1 MKTKSS
7 AFLGF
12 AFSDISNLANSL
24 FKQLKIQSHVGFWI
38 LGFPVIG
45 LPGRYLKK
53 IRPLQ
58 KRRISNFVFIL
69 LVGFGCSIKKFI
81 PEDEYL
87 YTGAKLKLESEL
99 KIDDIKEITG
109 EVEDLLR
116 PEPNSKLLGMYVG
129 LWAHYKGSGEKP
141 GFINRFLN
149 KKLGEK
155 PVYFSQVNPR
165 ITEEL
170 ILNRLENR
178 GFFYS
183 ITSSEV
189 HRRSKFADVNYTVQ
203 ISRPYLMDTL
213 IMDRDSMEIDREIIE
228 LLKDS
233 ELKSGTRF
241 DLSKLRN
248 ERTRIGEALKNKG
261 YYNFNDE
268 YLIFEADTN
277 SGDTTRTFNLYLR
290 FKNSVPST
298 GIIPYKVDQINVFPN
313 YSVNEVAEL
322 IDTVTVN
329 GKNFIQ
335 GNMVFKPELLD
346 DFILIEKDSLYNPH
360 KSKLSSNRLS
370 FIGNY
375 RFVNLRYEELGT
387 SDSLG
392 HLRAN
397 FYLSPMAKRTL
408 RAELQGISKSNN
420 FAGPAL
426 NLIYRNRNLFQ
437 GGETLNLTA
446 KFAYEF
452 QLGRGE
458 VQGMNSLELGLGAD
472 LIYPRVIFFVPVKER
487 FSYSVPKTKI
497 SVGTEF
503 LDRQGMFRLNTISGN
518 YGYFWNANR
527 FVYHEINP
535 ISVNLV
541 NPTRITEQFEAI
553 LEANPFLRRSFER
566 QFIVGMNYNFNFN
579 KLADQFRTH
588 GIFAGLGI
596 DLAGNML
603 NAAGKLG
610 GSESG
615 EFLGLPYAHYA
626 KADLDLR
633 YYFRFTEKQTIAT
646 RFFAGVGRPLGQ
658 SVSMPYIKQ
667 FFAGGPNSIR
677 AFRIR
682 SLGPGTYRPEEFNQ
696 ESFYDQ
702 AGDIRLEGNIEYR
715 FPILSV
721 LKGAAFMD
729 VGNIWLMNENE
740 KLPGGKFTSSWWNE
754 LAVGTGVGLR
764 VDIQFFVIRFDLAV
778 PLRMP
783 YLPEGERWVNSFEL
797 GSKSW
802 RRDNLILNF
811 AIGYPF

>member
-1 MKTKSS
+1 MKINSS
-7 AFLGF
+7 AFLAF
-12 AFSDISNLANSL
+12 AF
-24 FKQLKIQSHVGFWI
+24 
-38 LGFPVIG
+38 
-45 LPGRYLKK
+45 
-53 IRPLQ
+53 
-58 KRRISNFVFIL
+58 L
-69 LVGFGCSIKKFI
+69 LLLGFGCSVKKFI
-81 PEDEYL
+81 PEDEFL
-87 YTGAKLKLESEL
+87 YTGANLKLESES
-99 KIDDIKEITG
+99 KIADIKEITE

-116 PEPNSKLLGMYVG
+116 PEPNGKILGMYVG
-129 LWAHYKGSGEKP
+129 LWAHYRGTREKP
-141 GFINRFLN
+141 GFINKFIN
-149 KKLGEK
+149 KKLGEE
-155 PVYFSQVNPR
+155 PVYFSQVSPSE
-165 ITEEL
+165 TEEL

-189 HRRSKFADVNYTVQ
+189 HRKNKFASVDYTVR
-203 ISRPYLMDTL
+203 ISSPYLMDTL
-213 IMDRDSMEIDREIIE
+213 LVDRDSMEIDREIIE
-228 LLKDS
+228 LLKET
-233 ELKSGTRF
+233 ELKPGTRF
-241 DLSKLRN
+241 DLSKLN
-248 ERTRIGEALKNKG
+248 SERTRIEDALKNIG

-277 SGDTTRTFNLYLR
+277 LGDTTRTFNLYLR
-290 FKNSVPST
+290 FKKSVPT
-298 GIIPYKVDQINVFPN
+298 AGIIPYKVDQINVFPN
-313 YSVNEVAEL
+313 YSIDDEAEL
-322 IDTVTVN
+322 IDTVTLN

-335 GNMVFKPELLD
+335 GNLVFKPELLD
-346 DFILIEKDSLYNPH
+346 DFILIEKDSLYNPT

-370 FIGNY
+370 SIGNY
-375 RFVNLRYEELGT
+375 RFVNLRYEELKA

-397 FYLSPMAKRTL
+397 IYLSPMTKRTV
-408 RAELQGISKSNN
+408 RAELQAISKSNN

-452 QLGRGE
+452 QLSRGE
-458 VQGMNSLELGLGAD
+458 VEGMNSLELGLGAD
-472 LIYPRVIFFVPVKER
+472 LIFPRVIFFVPIKER

-503 LDRQGMFRLNTISGN
+503 LNRQGLFRLNTISGN

-535 ISVNLV
+535 ISINLV
-541 NPTRITEQFEAI
+541 NPTQITEEFEAI
-553 LEANPFLRRSFER
+553 LDSNPFLRSSFER
-566 QFIVGMNYNFNFN
+566 QFIVGMNYTFNYN
-579 KLADQFRTH
+579 KLVDQFRTH
-588 GIFAGLGI
+588 GVFVGVGI
-596 DLAGNML
+596 DLAGSAL
-603 NAAGKLG
+603 NAVGNLV

-633 YYFRFTEKQTIAT
+633 YYLRFTEKQTIAT
-646 RFFAGVGRPLGQ
+646 RIFAGVGKPLGQ
-658 SVSMPYIKQ
+658 SVAMPYIKQ

-715 FPILSV
+715 FPIISV
-721 LKGAAFMD
+721 LQGAAFMD
-729 VGNIWLMNENE
+729 AGNIWLMNENE
-740 KLPGGKFTSSWWNE
+740 TLPGGKFTSSWWDE

-778 PLRMP
+778 PLRIP
-783 YLPEGERWVNSFEL
+783 YLPEGERWVDSFEL
-797 GSKSW
+797 KSKSW
-802 RRDNLILNF
+802 RQDNLIFNF

>member
-1 MKTKSS
+1 MKINSS
-7 AFLGF
+7 SFLAFAFL
-12 AFSDISNLANSL
+12 
-24 FKQLKIQSHVGFWI
+24 
-38 LGFPVIG
+38 
-45 LPGRYLKK
+45 
-53 IRPLQ
+53 
-58 KRRISNFVFIL
+58 L
-69 LVGFGCSIKKFI
+69 LLGFGCSVKKFI
-81 PEDEYL
+81 PEDEFL
-87 YTGAKLKLESEL
+87 YTGANLKLESES
-99 KIDDIKEITG
+99 KIDDIKEITE

-116 PEPNSKLLGMYVG
+116 PEPNGKILGMYVG
-129 LWAHYKGSGEKP
+129 LWAHYRGTREKP
-141 GFINRFLN
+141 GFINKFIN
-149 KKLGEK
+149 KKLGEE
-155 PVYFSQVNPR
+155 PVYFSQVSPSE
-165 ITEEL
+165 TEEL

-189 HRRSKFADVNYTVQ
+189 HRKSKFASVDYSVQ
-203 ISRPYLMDTL
+203 ISSPYLMDTL
-213 IMDRDSMEIDREIIE
+213 LVDRDSMEIDREIIE
-228 LLKDS
+228 LLKET
-233 ELKSGTRF
+233 ELKPGTRF
-241 DLSKLRN
+241 DLSKLN
-248 ERTRIGEALKNKG
+248 SERTRIEDALKNIG

-277 SGDTTRTFNLYLR
+277 LRDSTRTFNLYLR
-290 FKNSVPST
+290 FKKSVPT
-298 GIIPYKVDQINVFPN
+298 AGIIPYKVDQINVFPN
-313 YSVNEVAEL
+313 YSIDDEAEL
-322 IDTVTVN
+322 IDTVTLN
-329 GKNFIQ
+329 GKDFIQ
-335 GNMVFKPELLD
+335 GNLVFKPELLD
-346 DFILIEKDSLYNPH
+346 DFILIEKDSLYNPT

-370 FIGNY
+370 SIGNY
-375 RFVNLRYEELGT
+375 RFVNLRYEELKA

-397 FYLSPMAKRTL
+397 IYLSPMTKRTV
-408 RAELQGISKSNN
+408 RAELQVISKSNN

-452 QLGRGE
+452 QLSRGE
-458 VQGMNSLELGLGAD
+458 VEGMNSLELGLGAD
-472 LIYPRVIFFVPVKER
+472 LIYPRVIFFVPIKER

-503 LDRQGMFRLNTISGN
+503 LNRQGLFRLNTISGN

-535 ISVNLV
+535 ISINLV
-541 NPTRITEQFEAI
+541 NPTQITEEFEAI
-553 LEANPFLRRSFER
+553 LDSNPFLRSSFER
-566 QFIVGMNYNFNFN
+566 QFIVGMNYTFNYN
-579 KLADQFRTH
+579 KLVDQFRTH
-588 GIFAGLGI
+588 GVFVGVGI
-596 DLAGNML
+596 DLAGSAL
-603 NAAGKLG
+603 NAVGNLV

-633 YYFRFTEKQTIAT
+633 YYLRFTEKQTIAT
-646 RFFAGVGRPLGQ
+646 RIFAGVGKPLGQ
-658 SVSMPYIKQ
+658 SVAMPYIKQ

-715 FPILSV
+715 FPIISV
-721 LKGAAFMD
+721 LQGAAFMD
-729 VGNIWLMNENE
+729 AGNIWLMNENE
-740 KLPGGKFTSSWWNE
+740 TLPGGKFTSSWWDE

-778 PLRMP
+778 PLRIP
-783 YLPEGERWVNSFEL
+783 YLPEGERWVDSFEL
-797 GSKSW
+797 KSKAW
-802 RRDNLILNF
+802 RKDNLIFNF